1 MTSTEG
7 SSPIGAETVDVA
19 LVLAADCSGSV
30 SNEDLALQL
39 RGYAEAVASE
49 QVLRAVRA
57 GRHGQIALTFMSWSG
72 VGMHDQ
78 LVPWRLIDGIDAA
91 REFSTALLGA
101 PHPMPGFTS
110 LSGAIDFGVMLL
122 KRCRF
127 PAAEQVIDLSGDG
140 LNNDGRLVTAAR
152 DDAVAAGVRINGLP
166 IVRRGEDIVA
176 YYAENVIGGVA
187 AFLVVANE
195 MASFREAV
203 VRKLVAE
210 IAAAPV
216 SAVAG

>member
-1 MTSTEG
+1 MASPKG
-7 SSPIGAETVDVA
+7 SSPIGAEAVDVA

-49 QVLRAVRA
+49 EVLRAVRS
-57 GRHGQIALTFMSWSG
+57 GRHGQIALTFLAWSG
-72 VGMHDQ
+72 AGRHDQ

-91 REFSTALLGA
+91 RAFSVALLGA
-101 PHPMPGFTS
+101 PYPMPGFTS
-110 LSGAIDFGVMLL
+110 LSGAIDFGVTLL
-122 KRCRF
+122 GQCRF
-127 PAAEQVIDLSGDG
+127 PSEQQVIDVSGDG
-140 LNNDGRLVTAAR
+140 MNNDGRSVAAAR

-166 IVRRGEDIVA
+166 LVRRGEDIVA
-176 YYAENVIGGVA
+176 YYAENVIGGVNA
-187 AFLVVANE
+187 LLVIANE

-203 VRKLVAE
+203 VRKLATE

-216 SAVAG
+216 SALAG